1 MSTACF
7 LPLEVILDLSRCTLR
22 CRDSSKI
29 SSFIF
34 LLARYGLSRDAGIKI
49 NFLIKKVGVDGSL
62 SLDVKVD
69 QLFKKLKVI
78 YRW

>member
-7 LPLEVILDLSRCTLR
+7 LPLVVILDLSRCTLR
-22 CRDSSKI
+22 CLDSSKI

-78 YRW
+78 YCW